1 MNTTTEGFWTTHREI
16 EFLETLS
23 SNLQRKY
30 LATMHKRHNWGSIDP
45 IEVETYLR
53 VKLLA
58 RHQRIKWGPN
68 IMEVKGC

>member
-45 IEVETYLR
+45 IEVEMYLR
-53 VKLLA
+53 LKESPVLVRECGEGIA
-58 RHQRIKWGPN
+58 W
-68 IMEVKGC
+68 

>member
-30 LATMHKRHNWGSIDP
+30 LVTMHKRHNWGSIDP
-45 IEVETYLR
+45 ITVEMYLT
-53 VKLLA
+53 VAKQ
-58 RHQRIKWGPN
+58 HRIFATNETK
-68 IMEVKGC
+68 ESK